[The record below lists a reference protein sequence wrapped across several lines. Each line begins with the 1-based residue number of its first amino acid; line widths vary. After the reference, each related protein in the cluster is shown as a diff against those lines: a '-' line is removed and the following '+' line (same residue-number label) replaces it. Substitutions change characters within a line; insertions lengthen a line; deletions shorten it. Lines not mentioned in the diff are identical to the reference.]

1 MESKMQS
8 NQIYRSVLKTAIQK
22 ALNKNL
28 PQIMNDAVQ
37 YLEDHAI
44 QVKQRKKRSK
54 IKKLQNIDDL
64 QKKTRGVSAQKIKT
78 TAFFNLNTNRVVS
91 TKVGKTHPLLK
102 FGNIKQD
109 NKTVWVCGTPNH
121 LENTLITLQQN
132 DEKEKPIFEP
142 FSPMKTIVEEPAEDP
157 VNEEPAENSINE
169 EPAENSINEEPA
181 EDPVN
186 EEQVEDPVNEEQVE
200 DPVNEEQV
208 EDPVEEQVKDPVN
221 EDLFNFNNDT
231 TSNWDLF
238 SENENISI
246 FGNQES
252 LFLEEPVEKP
262 KKIKRRK
269 KKPKKSSN
277 MDIIPS
283 NK

>member
-157 VNEEPAENSINE
+157 VNEEQVENS
-169 EPAENSINEEPA
+169 
-181 EDPVN
+181 VN
-186 EEQVEDPVNEEQVE
+186 EEQVEDPIEEQVENSVNEEQVE
-200 DPVNEEQV
+200 NSVNEEQV